1 MKKQILSIGKVLS
14 KTEQKA
20 INGGSLGIGGISNP
34 CPIVLLAAPPEGCH
48 YITVPGIPCPTYKL
62 VCFDITPY

>member
-20 INGGSLGIGGISNP
+20 INGGAISIGINNP
-34 CPIVLLAAPPEGCH
+34 CPLVLLAVPPEGC
-48 YITVPGIPCPTYKL
+48 YYVTIPGTCSYRLICLGIRP
-62 VCFDITPY
+62 F

>member
-20 INGGSLGIGGISNP
+20 INGGALVPTIGLP
-34 CPIVLLAAPPEGCH
+34 CVEPPLAPPPVGCNYRKIAPCT
-48 YITVPGIPCPTYKL
+48 YIL
-62 VCFDITPY
+62 VCLSDIFQR

>member
-20 INGGSLGIGGISNP
+20 INVGALSIGGINNP
-34 CPIVLLAAPPEGCH
+34 CPLVLLAAPPEGCH
-48 YITVPGIPCPTYKL
+48 YITVPGNPCPTYKL
-62 VCFDITPY
+62 ICLTPQPY

>member
-20 INGGSLGIGGISNP
+20 INGGAVGPTTLIGFP
-34 CPIVLLAAPPEGCH
+34 CQEPQLAPPPEGC
-48 YITVPGIPCPTYKL
+48 YYRRIKPCTYRL
-62 VCFDITPY
+62 ICIDITPLY